1 MADPTMGP
9 PCQYRQC
16 PILLVIG
23 QPSWMR
29 VGDGESGSSCDG
41 LLEIL
46 INIVTIAGEATL
58 S

>member
-1 MADPTMGP
+1 
-9 PCQYRQC
+9 
-16 PILLVIG
+16 
-23 QPSWMR
+23 MR